1 MQNMSVKVRPFHLRH
16 VILTQTK
23 LSCYD
28 ICPVAPPAPPLFLY
42 LFCLLEGCIRDG
54 SIASSPSAKNRA
66 ALFPNPTM
74 MLNGK
79 EKGDSHPSY
88 RDKIDF

>member
-1 MQNMSVKVRPFHLRH
+1 MSVKLRPFHLRH

-28 ICPVAPPAPPLFLY
+28 IAQLLHLPRLFLY
-42 LFCLLEGCIRDG
+42 LFRLLEGCIHDG

-66 ALFPNPTM
+66 SLFQNPTM